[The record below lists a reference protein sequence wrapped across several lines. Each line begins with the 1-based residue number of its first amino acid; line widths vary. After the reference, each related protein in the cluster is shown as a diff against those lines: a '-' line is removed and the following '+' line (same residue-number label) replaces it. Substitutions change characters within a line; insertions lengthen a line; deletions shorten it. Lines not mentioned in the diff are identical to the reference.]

1 MSYAADR
8 RRALAVAEI
17 YRPHGLFAKIWWHLK
32 WRYVSWRN
40 VSFRNGSFEGRVRRG
55 LAGREPE
62 FRNARAEVELARCFR
77 EQAVQEIILPS
88 REELLKQFANRTGDN
103 THG

>member
-17 YRPHGLFAKIWWHLK
+17 YRPHGIFAKIWWHLK
-32 WRYVSWRN
+32 WRYVSWKY
-40 VSFRNGSFEGRVRRG
+40 
-55 LAGREPE
+55 AGAPRLSERQKWEINHGPD
-62 FRNARAEVELARCFR
+62 RKLVDLRAELNLARCFR
-77 EQAVQEIILPS
+77 EQAAQEIILPS